1 MAKVLITGLGV
12 VSSIGL
18 GVDENLA
25 QLKLAKTGIQKQ
37 HFLKSEHSNYVLG
50 EVKHTTQSLIERSGL
65 SDKDHS
71 RTIALGALAAKE
83 AVEMAQ
89 LSPGDLHKAVFI
101 SATTVAGMDRTEKA
115 YKNYLDNGM
124 VESEVYRHHPCQDS
138 TDTIAKHLGVGG
150 LKFTISTA
158 CSSSAN
164 AIMQGA
170 RMIKS
175 GRCEIAIVGGT
186 DAMSLF
192 TFNGFRSLQI
202 LDEEWCRPF
211 DITRVGLNLG
221 EGAAYI
227 VLESEVS
234 IARRQV
240 KAIAAVSGYGNAND
254 AFHQTASSP
263 EGDGATLAMQTAL
276 DIAGLA
282 PQDIDYVNAHGTATQ
297 INDSSESNAFKRV
310 FGANIPP
317 YSSTKAYTGHTLAAA
332 GSIEA
337 VYSILS
343 LQEQCVFP
351 SLNCKQ
357 PIEDIAPPVRK
368 VESAALDHVLSNSLG
383 FGGNSSTI
391 ILSKL

>member
-1 MAKVLITGLGV
+1 MAEVLISGIGI

-18 GVDENLA
+18 GVDDNLA
-25 QLKLAKTGIQKQ
+25 HLKSGETGIAKQ
-37 HFLKSEHSNYVLG
+37 HFLKSEHSDYVLG
-50 EVKHTTQSLIERSGL
+50 EVKHTTKSLIERSGL
-65 SDKDHS
+65 SEEDHS

-83 AVEMAQ
+83 AVEMAD
-89 LSPGDLHKAVFI
+89 LSSADLNTAVFI

-115 YKNYLDNGM
+115 YENYQDNGV

-138 TDTIAKHLGVGG
+138 TDTIARHLQIGG

-164 AIMQGA
+164 AIMHGA

-175 GRCEIAIVGGT
+175 GLCDIAIVGGT

-202 LDEEWCRPF
+202 LDQEWCRPF

-221 EGAAYI
+221 EGAAYL
-227 VLESEVS
+227 VLESEAS
-234 IARRQV
+234 IARRQA
-240 KAIAAVSGYGNAND
+240 KPIASVSGYGNAND

-263 EGDGATLAMQTAL
+263 DGDGATLAMQTAL
-276 DIAGLA
+276 NIAGLA
-282 PQDIDYVNAHGTATQ
+282 PKDIDYVNAHGTATL
-297 INDSSESNAFKRV
+297 INDSSESNALKRV
-310 FGANIPP
+310 FGANIPL
-317 YSSTKAYTGHTLAAA
+317 YSSTKAFTGHTLAAA

-337 VYSILS
+337 VFSILS

-357 PIEDIAPPVRK
+357 PIEDIEAPVRK
-368 VESAALDHVLSNSLG
+368 VESASLIHILSNSLG

-391 ILSKL
+391 ILSKT

>member
-1 MAKVLITGLGV
+1 MAKVLVSGMGI

-25 QLKLAKTGIQKQ
+25 HLKSAKTGIQKQ
-37 HFLKSEHSNYVLG
+37 HFLKSEHSDYVLG
-50 EVKHTTQSLIERSGL
+50 EVKHTTKSLIERCGL
-65 SDKDHS
+65 SDQDHS
-71 RTIALGALAAKE
+71 RTIAIGALAAKE
-83 AVEMAQ
+83 SVKMAR
-89 LSPGDLHKAVFI
+89 LSTSDLQETVFI

-115 YKNYLDNGM
+115 YKNFQDNG
-124 VESEVYRHHPCQDS
+124 VIESEVYRHHPCQDS
-138 TDTIAKHLGVGG
+138 TDTIAKHLKIGG

-175 GRCEIAIVGGT
+175 GLCEIAIVGGT

-202 LDEEWCRPF
+202 LDQEWCRPF

-221 EGAAYI
+221 EGAAYL
-227 VLESEVS
+227 VLESEAS
-234 IARRQV
+234 IARRQA
-240 KAIAAVSGYGNAND
+240 KPIGAVSGYGNAND

-276 DIAGLA
+276 NIADLA
-282 PQDIDYVNAHGTATQ
+282 PDEINYVNAHGTATQ

-310 FGANIPP
+310 FGADVPL

-337 VYSILS
+337 VFSVLS

-357 PIEDIAPPVRK
+357 PIEDIAPPVREVK
-368 VESAALDHVLSNSLG
+368 SATINHVLSNSLG

-391 ILSKL
+391 ILSKP